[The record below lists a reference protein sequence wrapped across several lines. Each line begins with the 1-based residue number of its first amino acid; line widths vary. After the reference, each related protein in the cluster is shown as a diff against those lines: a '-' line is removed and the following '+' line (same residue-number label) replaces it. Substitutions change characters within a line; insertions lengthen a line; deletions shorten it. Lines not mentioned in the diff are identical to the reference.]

1 MADNDLSSE
10 KSQKDQL
17 IAAAEKSDDVV
28 NPVENEAPPVK
39 LDSSSSVT
47 GDNDN
52 LTPRSTTVTG
62 DYGADAIQVL
72 EGLEAVRKRPGMY
85 IGDTGIR
92 GYHHLVYEVVD
103 NSVDE
108 SLAGYCKQINVTIH
122 ADESLT
128 VEDDGRGIPVAK
140 HKTGKSTLEV
150 VMTVLHAGGKFD
162 GGSYK
167 VSGGLH
173 GVGASVVNA
182 LSERTVV
189 EVRRDGVV
197 WQQTYERGKP
207 MGDIQNIGTTDKRGT
222 KTTFKPDLQ
231 IFKGEDMS
239 FNATTLA
246 NRFRELAFLNAGLHI
261 SLTDERTGK
270 RFDFQYSSGLREFIV
285 FMNESKKPTH
295 AEVIHFI
302 GAKDD
307 VEVEIALQWND
318 SYSES
323 IYSYCN
329 NINTAEGG
337 THLVGFRG
345 ALTRTANA
353 YATEKNLLK
362 DMKENLEGE
371 DIREG
376 LAAVISVKVRE
387 PQFEGQTKTK
397 LGNTEVKGIVES
409 LVNDKLA
416 DWFDR
421 NPTAA
426 KTVIGKCVES
436 ARARMAARKA
446 RDLTRRKTALDGN
459 SLPGKMADCQERDP
473 ALCELYLV
481 EGDSAGGSAKQARD
495 RRTQAVLPLK
505 GKILNVEKARFD
517 KMLGS
522 EEIKML
528 ISALG
533 TGIGKENVSADKI
546 RYHKVVIMTDADVD
560 GSHIRTLLL
569 TFFFRQMPEV
579 LEKGYIYIAQPPLY
593 RVKKGNNEKY
603 IKDERALTEYL
614 TDTSLASINIANLR
628 DGTTEAEIKAMIFN
642 SQRFDNLVRTMSTRF
657 EKEVLQYFIREK
669 IDLAKTL
676 ADTAL
681 ITKVVDG
688 FKTWLAANPLSGILE
703 VSHEV
708 ERDAEHNSNVL
719 KISTVRYGQRMV
731 TRFGADT
738 AGSSEWNEL
747 TKLWS
752 KFDAVVPLPVLVA
765 PEKAGSDKAN
775 QEFHTYTEFV
785 NYVLE
790 SSKKGNYIQRYK
802 GLGEMNPEQLW
813 ETTLNPENRTLLKI
827 TIDDAIAADE
837 TFSVLMGEQVE
848 PRRKFIEDNALMVR
862 ELDV

>member
-1 MADNDLSSE
+1 VAEDNLATDDKPTDSE
-10 KSQKDQL
+10 K
-17 IAAAEKSDDVV
+17 IAVEALKTGQAAQV
-28 NPVENEAPPVK
+28 
-39 LDSSSSVT
+39 
-47 GDNDN
+47 
-52 LTPRSTTVTG
+52 STTAVQG
-62 DYGADAIQVL
+62 DYGADQIQVL

-85 IGDTGIR
+85 IGDTGLR

-108 SLAGYCKQINVTIH
+108 SLAGYCKVINVTIH

-128 VEDDGRGIPVAK
+128 VEDDGRGIPVAQ

-182 LSERTVV
+182 LSSRTTV

-197 WQQTYERGKP
+197 WKQVYERGKP
-207 MGDIQNIGTTDKRGT
+207 MGDIEKTGSTDKRGT

-231 IFKGEDMS
+231 IFKGEDMT
-239 FNATTLA
+239 FNFTTLA

-270 RFDFQYSSGLREFIV
+270 RQDFQYSTGLKDFISY
-285 FMNESKKPTH
+285 MNESKKAVHP
-295 AEVIHFI
+295 EVIHFT
-302 GAKDD
+302 GMRDD
-307 VEVEIALQWND
+307 VEVEVALQWND
-318 SYSES
+318 SYTES

-353 YATEKNLLK
+353 YATQKNLLK

-421 NPTAA
+421 NPTAS

-436 ARARMAARKA
+436 ARARLAARKA
-446 RDLTRRKTALDGN
+446 RDLTRRKTVLDGG

-517 KMLGS
+517 KMLGND
-522 EEIKML
+522 EIKML

-569 TFFFRQMPEV
+569 TFFYRQMPEV
-579 LEKGYIYIAQPPLY
+579 LERGYVYIAQPPLY
-593 RVKKGNNEKY
+593 RVKKGSTEKY
-603 IKDERALTEYL
+603 IKDERSLTEYL
-614 TDTSLASINIANLR
+614 TDASLAAINILNLR
-628 DGTTEAEIKAMIFN
+628 DGTTESDLKALVLN
-642 SQRFDNLVRTMSTRF
+642 SQKFDSLVRTMGARF
-657 EKEVLQYFIREK
+657 DKDLLGYLVRNK
-669 IDLAKTL
+669 IDL
-676 ADTAL
+676 
-681 ITKVVDG
+681 TKVLSEKSEVDRVMAD
-688 FKTWLAANPLSGILE
+688 FKTWVEANPLNGILE
-703 VSHEV
+703 VSYTV
-708 ERDAEHNSNVL
+708 EDDKEQSSNIL
-719 KISTVRYGQRMV
+719 KVMTTRYGHKMESRLS
-731 TRFGADT
+731 ADT
-738 AGSSEWNEL
+738 ATSSEWSEL
-747 TKLWS
+747 TGLWAR
-752 KFDAVVPLPVLVA
+752 FDSVVPLPVRVG
-765 PEKAGSDKAN
+765 PEKASKDPAKSEKDVI
-775 QEFHTYTEFV
+775 EFATYAEFV
-785 NYVLE
+785 HHVLE
-790 SSKKGNYIQRYK
+790 TSKKGNYIQRYK

-848 PRRKFIEDNALMVR
+848 PRRKFIEDNALLVR